1 MRVAEDMLRRMIRV
15 TRSIAI
21 AEGEIRLEFVRASG
35 PGGQHVNK
43 VATAAQLRFDVR
55 NSPNLPEEVRER
67 LVRLAGRRMTTDG
80 HLVIEARRYRS
91 QERNRQ
97 EAIERLVTLIRRAA
111 QKPKVRRKTKP
122 TRASKENRLES
133 KRRRGRTK
141 RMRRTVRPDE
151 D

>member
-1 MRVAEDMLRRMIRV
+1 MIRV

-43 VATAAQLRFDVR
+43 VATAAQLRFDVQR
-55 NSPNLPEEVRER
+55 SPNLPEEVRER

-80 HLVIEARRYRS
+80 VLVIEARRYRS
-91 QERNRQ
+91 QDRNRQ
-97 EAIERLVTLIRRAA
+97 DAIDRLVTLIRRAA
-111 QKPKVRRKTKP
+111 EKPKVRRKTKP
-122 TRASKENRLES
+122 TRASKEERLES